1 MDISEASQDEE
12 QSNCEAQNMISQ
24 VRAVKLRRD
33 RIVVVLEK
41 LIKVYTFTSSPQQ
54 LHVFD
59 TCANS
64 RGIWDDDGAILSFS
78 FYCSVLALC
87 LNIKQ
92 ELLSKMIH
100 QHSVLH
106 FITKV

>member
-1 MDISEASQDEE
+1 MV
-12 QSNCEAQNMISQ
+12 NQ

-59 TCANS
+59 TCSNP
-64 RGIWDDDGAILSFS
+64 RGICSLSPS
-78 FYCSVLALC
+78 STNGLLAFPAPDTGRVQGRSDKEEKNTLC
-87 LNIKQ
+87 FPP
-92 ELLSKMIH
+92 SKNKKMRKM
-100 QHSVLH
+100 STEVCG
-106 FITKV
+106 

>member
-1 MDISEASQDEE
+1 MVFIY
-12 QSNCEAQNMISQ
+12 Q

-59 TCANS
+59 TCANP
-64 RGIWDDDGAILSFS
+64 RGIWDDILLPIDFWL
-78 FYCSVLALC
+78 VL
-87 LNIKQ
+87 
-92 ELLSKMIH
+92 
-100 QHSVLH
+100 
-106 FITKV
+106 FGF

>member
-1 MDISEASQDEE
+1 MDISGASQGEE
-12 QSNCEAQNMISQ
+12 QSNCDTQNMLQ

-59 TCANS
+59 TCANP
-64 RGIWDDDGAILSFS
+64 RGIWDDDDSAILSS
-78 FYCSVLALC
+78 PS
-87 LNIKQ
+87 
-92 ELLSKMIH
+92 LLGSTSDTLGFLK
-100 QHSVLH
+100 LL
-106 FITKV
+106 

>member
-1 MDISEASQDEE
+1 MNEIAAGHHHSHL
-12 QSNCEAQNMISQ
+12 Q

-59 TCANS
+59 TCANP
-64 RGIWDDDGAILSFS
+64 RGICSLSPS
-78 FYCSVLALC
+78 STNGLLAFPAPDTGTVQVRTRCPLEC
-87 LNIKQ
+87 RLNIN
-92 ELLSKMIH
+92 LSGLFKMD
-100 QHSVLH
+100 
-106 FITKV
+106 